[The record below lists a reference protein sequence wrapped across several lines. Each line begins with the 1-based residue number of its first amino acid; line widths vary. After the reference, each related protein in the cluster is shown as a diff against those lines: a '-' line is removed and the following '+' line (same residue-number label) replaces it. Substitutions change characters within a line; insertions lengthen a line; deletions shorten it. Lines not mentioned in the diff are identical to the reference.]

1 MKLQSFVKE
10 VGLTLAFYTT
20 ISLSYNIPS
29 DISQAICQKNSLC
42 PCPSPSIWSLPSSQ
56 AIWKQPYSKSSISK
70 MNELITQDPNLGGG
84 IFKIDASKKTI
95 LRSSLMSNNSLCL
108 SEIIQSYQI
117 KSIVNLYD
125 RSYLQPDDAS
135 KEISILKKN

>member
-1 MKLQSFVKE
+1 MKLQSFVKA

-20 ISLSYNIPS
+20 LSLSYNIPS

-70 MNELITQDPNLGGG
+70 MNKLITQDPNLGGG
-84 IFKIDASKKTI
+84 IFKIGANKKII

-108 SEIIQSYQI
+108 SEII
-117 KSIVNLYD
+117 
-125 RSYLQPDDAS
+125 
-135 KEISILKKN
+135 